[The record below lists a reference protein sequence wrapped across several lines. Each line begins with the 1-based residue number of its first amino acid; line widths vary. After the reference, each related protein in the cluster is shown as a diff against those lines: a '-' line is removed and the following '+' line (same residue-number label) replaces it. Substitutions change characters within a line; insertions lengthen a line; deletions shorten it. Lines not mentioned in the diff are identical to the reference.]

1 MQVVSLCCWGGKVGF
16 EARFTAPYQVAFYD
30 GGSLTIHGTQ
40 NNGAGIVFSTTGA
53 LPSPLVAGTTYYP
66 RAVNNLYVNLYD
78 TQAHAIAG
86 GSTGLITLSGAGT
99 GTHTAKSAW
108 FLGLSDYSRWGGVNG
123 RIYKG
128 FNDVKTQRDAL
139 ATTTDVELIEFGE
152 AYKEWK
158 DYANINPRLGKAPR
172 TIYTSSINGVRTAA
186 FHNGNINADGT
197 GTGFVYLN
205 PNYGFTLG
213 FKTDI
218 DGITMQFYSAGTGAG
233 HISTGGGSNNKIQN
247 CIFLGNGTPAGTGL
261 TVQSGTNDIQRNLFV
276 GLAYG
281 IQHYDSQGAGTIANN
296 TVTKC
301 TNGIASAYDGLDYRL
316 SSWINNIC
324 VGNTTNW
331 RVRPNTLELATHN
344 VGVSGDSPW
353 TTTGGVSYTMA
364 TSDFVDYANYNFRL
378 KATAPVVERATDFYG
393 LLSLDIAGS
402 VIPSY
407 PGANYGNTIAA
418 GSFVTGLSYTIASV
432 GTTDFTLIGAS
443 ANTVGVK
450 FKATGAGS
458 GTGTATLGAVL
469 DPGCYEADLGYGAWP
484 AAANLTFTV
493 KNEADVGVTG
503 YEYRIYL
510 KDPADGVIGTTEL
523 AGMESC
529 PNSTQVY
536 RFTVSASSYTLI
548 LQIIKDGYEEWLSEH
563 LIATAV
569 DQTVNIKLTTER
581 NI

>member
-1 MQVVSLCCWGGKVGF
+1 MAIIPSLCCWGGKVGF

-30 GGSLTIHGTQ
+30 AGSLTIHGTH
-40 NNGAGIVFSTTGA
+40 NGHALVFSTTGT
-53 LPSPLVAGTTYYP
+53 LPSPLVAGTTYYT
-66 RAVNNLYVNLYD
+66 RIQGTSTLYVNLYD
-78 TQAHAIAG
+78 TQAHALAG
-86 GSTGLITLSGAGT
+86 GSTGLITLSGGS

-172 TIYTSSINGVRTAA
+172 TIYTSTINGVRTAA
-186 FHNGNINADGT
+186 YHNGNINADGT

-233 HISTGGGSNNKIQN
+233 HISTGGGSNNKIYN
-247 CIFLGNGTPAGTGL
+247 CIFLGNGTPAGTGI
-261 TVQSGTNDIQRNLFV
+261 TVQSGTNDVQRNLFV
-276 GLAYG
+276 GLANG
-281 IQHYDSQGAGTIANN
+281 ITHYDSQGAGTIANN
-296 TVTKC
+296 TVSKC
-301 TNGIASAYDGLDYRL
+301 TTGINSLGDGLDYRL
-316 SSWINNIC
+316 DSWINNIC

-344 VGVSGDSPW
+344 AGVSGDSPW

-364 TSDFVDYANYNFRL
+364 TTDFVDYANNNFRL

-402 VIPSY
+402 TIPAY
-407 PGANYGNTIAA
+407 PGANYNTAVTA
-418 GSFVTGLSYTIASV
+418 GSFVTGLSYTIATV
-432 GTTDFTLIGAS
+432 GTTDFTLIGAAS
-443 ANTVGVK
+443 NTVGVK

-469 DPGCYEADLGYGAWP
+469 DIGCYEADLGYGAWP
-484 AAANLTFTV
+484 TTATLTFTGLRSGSEV
-493 KNEADVGVTG
+493 RCYVGADPTSATEIGGV
-503 YEYRIYL
+503 ESS
-510 KDPADGVIGTTEL
+510 GTTFAFSHSSGGL
-523 AGMESC
+523 SGYIVIHSLGY
-529 PNSTQVY
+529 NSINLPITYSGSDQSIPIQQQLD
-536 RFTVSASSYTLI
+536 RNYT
-548 LQIIKDGYEEWLSEH
+548 
-563 LIATAV
+563 
-569 DQTVNIKLTTER
+569 NP
-581 NI
+581 